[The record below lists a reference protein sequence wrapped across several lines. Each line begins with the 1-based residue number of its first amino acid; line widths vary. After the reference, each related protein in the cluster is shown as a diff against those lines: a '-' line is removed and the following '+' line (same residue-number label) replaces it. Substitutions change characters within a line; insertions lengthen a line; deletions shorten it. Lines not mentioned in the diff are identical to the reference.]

1 LDILVNCPLQPVRD
15 PKRLDF
21 LIKSLSSLLDYY
33 ETLFTSALDA
43 DIQSNK
49 KQIEKELREFIDIY
63 KWQDD
68 NYWSLKL
75 SIQKS
80 NRTLLRT
87 IRKFKSYL
95 KTPVDFERLVKAS
108 TTDGGAII
116 RFESSSNKKTLLN
129 YFKLSESTMT
139 VFGGDSEIVCEK
151 YLKKMLKLARKVLT
165 VKFAKNRLNRSI
177 SVLST
182 RIHERYAD
190 LEKETKLLN
199 SRYASTG
206 KDKEL
211 GKKLKKEFKYLNQE
225 KLKFLSDLIKEL
237 SAIGISYRRG

>member
-1 LDILVNCPLQPVRD
+1 MDILVNCPLQPVRD

-21 LIKSLSSLLDYY
+21 LIKSLSSLLNYY

-95 KTPVDFERLVKAS
+95 KTSVDFERLVKS
-108 TTDGGAII
+108 STDGATI
-116 RFESSSNKKTLLN
+116 RFESSNNKKTLLN
-129 YFKLSESTMT
+129 YFKLSELTMT
-139 VFGGDSEIVCEK
+139 GGDSEIVGDK
-151 YLKKMLKLARKVLT
+151 YLKKMLKFARKVLT
-165 VKFAKNRLNRSI
+165 LKFAKNRLNRSI
-177 SVLST
+177 SVLSK

-199 SRYASTG
+199 NRYASTG